1 MLSYCSLEYLVVFLP
16 AVLIL
21 YQILPK
27 KARRYWLLAASYL
40 FFWYLSGLLVL
51 WNVALAVII
60 YLTGRRLEGVIGKR
74 DLQLKQ
80 AQRDQKKQIRAR
92 CEREKRL
99 WMILAAVAGF
109 GILVTLKYSAFF
121 AENLNALA
129 SHVPRRR
136 AAADPGISRSHRN
149 ILLYAAGDV
158 LCF

>member
-60 YLTGRRLEGVIGKR
+60 YLISEGPLHDSG
-74 DLQLKQ
+74 
-80 AQRDQKKQIRAR
+80 
-92 CEREKRL
+92 
-99 WMILAAVAGF
+99 
-109 GILVTLKYSAFF
+109 
-121 AENLNALA
+121 
-129 SHVPRRR
+129 
-136 AAADPGISRSHRN
+136 
-149 ILLYAAGDV
+149 
-158 LCF
+158 